1 MAGISQA
8 YAQHYGL
15 DFSTFSPS
23 PPNGMSCTASVTNTT
38 SARMRVPVP
47 RVRFSV
53 VFCGAQAILICF
65 LLFSLFWWRAGHS
78 YMRDY
83 YMRPWARCP
92 PYLMGVGGA
101 FAWIAWGG
109 RGARRR

>member
-1 MAGISQA
+1 MATLACASVTWALA
-8 YAQHYGL
+8 YAQHYEL

-23 PPNGMSCTASVTNTT
+23 PPN
-38 SARMRVPVP
+38 
-47 RVRFSV
+47 
-53 VFCGAQAILICF
+53 
-65 LLFSLFWWRAGHS
+65 GHS